1 MLCARSADTCRLI
14 VPTATMGEH
23 LRNELAREGF
33 VFKPALVSTFTKF
46 VEPYCLATPASAS
59 GAIEIIVAEVLAR
72 TPLTTYA
79 AVRDFAGFRASIVH
93 IVEEFSS
100 AGGTSTI

>member
-1 MLCARSADTCRLI
+1 MALRAKRDACRLI

-46 VEPYCLATPASAS
+46 VEPYCVSTPGVTS
-59 GAIEIIVAEVLAR
+59 GAIEILVAEVLAR
-72 TPLTTYA
+72 T
-79 AVRDFAGFRASIVH
+79 
-93 IVEEFSS
+93 SS
-100 AGGTSTI
+100 TKYAGGPRFCRISGFDRPHRRGVFVGRRIL